1 MRGHV
6 AILTSA
12 VLAGVSLCASCG
24 GNEVPEKTDDDIL
37 VSVGDS
43 SLTLREVLADIPSG
57 ISPEDSTEMFH
68 AIVDNW
74 IRDLMLYGV
83 AVKNVPDIDR
93 IERLVNDYR
102 NNLIIASYLRQME
115 ESGEHIVREGDI
127 RKYYDSHKEELIL
140 EQPLVKGVFLKV
152 PDNDEN
158 LPRLRKWMASPGDEA
173 VDNIE
178 KHGLKQASQYEYFM
192 DTWQEWNRVADQIPY
207 KFFDA
212 DAFVSDTRD
221 FETTYGGSA
230 YILHISEYLG
240 SGSRMPYEYARGK
253 ISGILLNAE
262 MSKYRN
268 SLINALLR
276 KEMENG
282 TLRAGLYDPVSGRM
296 RDNENK
302 EKKTDKR

>member
-12 VLAGVSLCASCG
+12 VLAGVSLCASCV

-93 IERLVNDYR
+93 IERLVSDYR

>member
-12 VLAGVSLCASCG
+12 VLAGGGFFAYGG

-115 ESGEHIVREGDI
+115 ESGEHIVREGEI